1 MCAPTGTKRPRQSTL
16 DAFSKKRPNT
26 AAHPVL
32 QNEQL
37 DVLRAVIDN
46 KQNVF
51 YSGKAGTGK
60 SLTLRQIITSLKCIY
75 KKEHEIAIT
84 APTGLAAINIGGDT
98 IHTWG
103 GIGYG
108 LGTAEQLMKGLS
120 RDQRKRWR
128 GCKVLV
134 LDEISMVDARL
145 LDKLGEMAKALRKS
159 DVLWGGIQLVFSG
172 DFFQLPPVPRD
183 RNDKPPFAFS
193 SETWKL
199 IDRQIELKTVYRQRD
214 LGLKKILDDVR
225 YASLSKATIN
235 LLTNI
240 DRPPRPSPAISSTS
254 TSLLEPALAPVLTST
269 RQEADLENTHRL
281 NKLPGKV
288 MVYDAVE
295 TINRPWDASIF
306 RGVLAPKRLVVKE
319 GAQVMLVKKI
329 GDDLVNGTMGRIVGF
344 DYPQT
349 FRAAEGKWLGDAE
362 DEGIEDEKERKRE
375 GSKRRLK
382 RQALEAEGE
391 GGAQAYPVVRFVYEA
406 KECTVD
412 VLVKPDRIE
421 LEDTQ
426 GGLKGVRRQVPLM
439 LSWAMSIH
447 KAQGMTLH
455 SVIVDVSRCFAP
467 GHVYV
472 ALSRAT
478 SILRLQVRGFNKD
491 KVKVDPRVMA
501 WARTWMDI
509 SPQV

>member
-16 DAFSKKRPNT
+16 EGFAKKRPNIT
-26 AAHPVL
+26 DHAVL
-32 QNEQL
+32 QGGQL

-51 YSGKAGTGK
+51 FSGKAGTGK
-60 SLTLRQIITSLKCIY
+60 SLTLRQIIISLRSIY
-75 KKEHEIAIT
+75 KKDNEIAIT

-108 LGTAEQLMKGLS
+108 LGTAEELMKGLNGI
-120 RDQRKRWR
+120 QRKRWR
-128 GCKVLV
+128 GCKVLI

-183 RNDKPPFAFS
+183 RSDKPPFAFS

-199 IDRQIELKTVYRQRD
+199 IDQQIELKTVYRQRD

-225 YASLSKATIN
+225 YANLSKATIN
-235 LLTNI
+235 LLTMI
-240 DRPPRPSPAISSTS
+240 DRPPKTAPSASST
-254 TSLLEPALAPVLTST
+254 EPALAPVLTST
-269 RQEADLENTHRL
+269 REEADRENTSRL

-288 MVYDAVE
+288 MVYDAVD

-306 RGVLAPKRLVVKE
+306 RGVLAPKRLVVKT

-329 GDDLVNGTMGRIVGF
+329 GDDLVNGTMGRILGF

-349 FRAAEGKWLGDAE
+349 FRAVAGQWVRDEE
-362 DEGIEDEKERKRE
+362 DGSIEDEKERKKE
-375 GSKRRLK
+375 ANSRRMKKEKLDT
-382 RQALEAEGE
+382 EGE
-391 GGAQAYPVVRFVYEA
+391 AQRYPVVRIVYGA
-406 KECTVD
+406 KEGTVD

-421 LEDTQ
+421 MEDTK
-426 GGLKGVRRQVPLM
+426 GGLKGVPLM

-478 SILRLQVRGFNKD
+478 SILRLQVKGFNKD

-509 SPQV
+509 PPQV